1 MFARLEEFR
10 FARWVKSLNRATQI
24 LLGLT
29 LVGTLNYVAAQHYER
44 WDLTP
49 DRHFSLGPET
59 LAYLQQKV
67 PHTPDAPLQIISILP
82 EDASDSTL
90 VSNKQIDR
98 LLDEYGEAGKKAGI
112 PLEINPRPGD
122 PGNHLALNP
131 LVETAR
137 YEDLLRLGIPPYTRV
152 LVMRG
157 EHFHALNNAD
167 LYDTKTTA
175 EGQPTPT
182 GFNGENAITSAILD
196 VIQTEPDEIYFT
208 QGHGELDFT
217 STDKIYGLSGLN
229 EFLTKRNF
237 ALKGINLLGDKT
249 DIPEK
254 AKLVVIADPN
264 RPFNEL
270 EIEKLRKYLGQ
281 RNGRVLIF
289 MDPGRNAGLEGLLHD
304 WGLHATDRLVVE
316 DTAHSTADYGTIIDP
331 SDHPSPNPM
340 VRFAAMSNH
349 QITLLFGP
357 TRPVEVDQT
366 TPDEQQ
372 QQVTQLLFSSKQ
384 AIVFKDWT
392 GPSGPQ
398 PSPQDTVGSVSVAA
412 LSEQHANGTADLPG
426 GRLMVV
432 GDAFVLMN
440 KYSGQSGNPD
450 LLLNCFNYLTSRD
463 NLLNIHPRLPVQS
476 KLEISSAR
484 YVGLAWRLGLVPA
497 AVALLG
503 LMVFWVR
510 NRT

>member
-10 FARWVKSLNRATQI
+10 FARWVKSLNRGTQI
-24 LLGLT
+24 LLSLT
-29 LVGTLNYVAAQHYER
+29 LVGALNYAAAKHYER

-49 DRHFSLGPET
+49 DRHFSLSPET

-67 PHTPDAPLQIISILP
+67 PHTADAPLQIISILP
-82 EDASDSTL
+82 EDTSDSTQ

-98 LLDEYGEAGKKAGI
+98 LLDEYGEAGKRAGI

-131 LVETAR
+131 VVETAR
-137 YEDLLRLGIPPYTRV
+137 YEDLLRLGIPQYTRI

-175 EGQPTPT
+175 DGQPTPT

-196 VIQTEPDEIYFT
+196 VIQTEPDEICFT
-208 QGHGELDFT
+208 QGHGELDFS
-217 STDKIYGLSGLN
+217 STDQTFGLSNLK

-237 ALKGINLLGDKT
+237 ALKGINLLGETADV
-249 DIPEK
+249 PEK

-264 RPFNEL
+264 SQFNEE
-270 EIEKLRKYLGQ
+270 EIVKLRKYLGQ

-304 WGLHATDRLVVE
+304 WGLYSTNRLVVE
-316 DTAHSTADYGTIIDP
+316 DAAHSTADYGTILDP
-331 SDHPSPNPM
+331 SEHPSPNPM

-366 TPDEQQ
+366 TPGEQ
-372 QQVTQLLFSSKQ
+372 QQVTQLLFTSKG
-384 AIVFKDWT
+384 ATVFKDW
-392 GPSGPQ
+392 SGPNG
-398 PSPQDTVGSVSVAA
+398 PVSTPQEDFVGSVSVAA

-432 GDAFVLMN
+432 GDAFVLTN
-440 KYSGQSGNPD
+440 KYSGQLGNPD
-450 LLLNCFNYLTSRD
+450 LLLNCFNYLASRD

-476 KLEISSAR
+476 KLEISNAH
-484 YVGLAWRLGLVPA
+484 YVGLTWRLGLLPA
-497 AVALLG
+497 VVALFG
-503 LMVFWVR
+503 LVVFWVR